1 MMDQNDPVNSAAR
14 MPLLECEP
22 EARKQL
28 RIFGQRRNY
37 CFLCVTLIL

>member
-1 MMDQNDPVNSAAR
+1 MDQNDPMSSAAW

-28 RIFGQRRNY
+28 CIFGQRRNY
-37 CFLCVTLIL
+37 CFLYVTVIL